1 MVQAVVRVSGAANTA
16 VRVDGYTDDTVMQFG
31 TSNDSGILY
40 DGSND
45 EWTVQTRNASGTL
58 TDRIRVD
65 GNTDTP
71 TMYVDGGSGDVT
83 TPVITVFSNQDDRP
97 QLKLVDEDDDSATKQ
112 AIIVGGH
119 YTNAQKDMAVVV
131 ATSSSSENAVEIGG
145 GRNDFTAA
153 TRFRVYLAA
162 NQTTDG
168 NAAGNA
174 QCTWAPGD
182 LRFNQANKVRTSTG
196 ILTLDGDDGIYL
208 KCTAGG
214 TTAVDVQNYLKL
226 SGLGSAGSGTDLVID
241 GSDLVIPK
249 SSSVVHKDN
258 VRDMGIDSSGIF
270 DLTPREFEWKRDGIT
285 DFGLIAEEVHEILPE
300 MVIYDREGAPKAVK
314 YDQLSILL
322 LKELSKIKREME
334 DNNADLE

>member
-45 EWTVQTRNASGTL
+45 EFTVQTRNASGTL

-83 TPVITVFSNQDDRP
+83 TPVITVFSNHDDRP

-119 YTNAQKDMAVVV
+119 YTNSEEDMAVII
-131 ATSSSSENAVEIGG
+131 AGSSSSENSIHIGG
-145 GRNDFTAA
+145 GRGDFNAA
-153 TRFRVYLAA
+153 TRFRLYLGGDL
-162 NQTTDG
+162 TTTTG
-168 NAAGNA
+168 TA

-182 LRFNQANKVRTSTG
+182 LRFNLAYKVRTSQG
-196 ILTLDGDDGIYL
+196 VLTLDGDDGVII
-208 KCTAGG
+208 KTTGSGG
-214 TTAVDVQNYLKL
+214 VDIQEELEL